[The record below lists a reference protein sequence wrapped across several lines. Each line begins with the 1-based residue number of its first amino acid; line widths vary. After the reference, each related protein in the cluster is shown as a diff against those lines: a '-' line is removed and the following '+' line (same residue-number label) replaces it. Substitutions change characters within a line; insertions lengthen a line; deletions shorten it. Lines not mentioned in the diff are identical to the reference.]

1 MSDSFKSL
9 MKGKGLLGGKY
20 APVAVMDG
28 LEAKASMFEEDN
40 LGEHKGPLIYY
51 VIEVGGRTG
60 RGVGYEYL

>member
-28 LEAKASMFEEDN
+28 SEAKASMFEEDD
-40 LGEHKGPLIYY
+40 LGEHNTNEITELKSRLMKLKASY
-51 VIEVGGRTG
+51 TQKS
-60 RGVGYEYL
+60 